1 MDELA
6 RTLTILALIILFLI
20 AFSIALKVAD
30 QRACIKS
37 QKELAKKHKRTQ
49 GKA

>member
-20 AFSIALKVAD
+20 VFSISLKVAD
-30 QRACIKS
+30 HRACVKS
-37 QKELAKKHKRTQ
+37 QKELAKKYNPTQ
-49 GKA
+49 GK